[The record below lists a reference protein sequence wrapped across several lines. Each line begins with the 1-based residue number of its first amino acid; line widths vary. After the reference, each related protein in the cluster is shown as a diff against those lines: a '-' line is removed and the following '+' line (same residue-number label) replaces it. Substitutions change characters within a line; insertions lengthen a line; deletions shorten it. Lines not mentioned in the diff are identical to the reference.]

1 MRHGSNGLS
10 SMDNPHPRSSS
21 INSRLSS
28 MRHGKHHHHSSTNST
43 NSTNNKLH
51 HSPSLRRLSIFSM
64 THLT

>member
-10 SMDNPHPRSSS
+10 SMGNPRPRSSN

-28 MRHGKHHHHSSTNST
+28 MLHGKRNHHNSI

-51 HSPSLRRLSIFSM
+51 HSPSLRRLSTSSM
-64 THLT
+64 IRLT